1 LSLQATTQQNSYPRI
16 VDVSTNPT
24 TDETYI
30 KAFLMDDT
38 VNKNYWHIPTNV
50 MKKYASSFIGR
61 PFIYHPSG
69 NHPDYFK
76 EGAAH
81 DSDQSTFIADILNI
95 QDKYKIGDI
104 IDVTYEPIKEQSD
117 KKAWFSTI
125 KISNKEILAQIKSGA
140 VSSFVSPQVYDLK
153 GSGPNEQTTEFI
165 PLHLAIV
172 NEPAYGNKAR
182 IKAQC
187 NGSGPTCLNAL
198 KSAAFNFANALDN
211 SSFLKNLGNNTDKTL
226 TNPIYQQPIDPNQQ
240 YQQPIVANQGYNPF
254 NNQQPQQGQYVDQNG
269 QLISQKTQ
277 TQEVDANGNLI
288 TRTEDKK
295 PKAQQKPAQTQ
306 GQNIIADPQAQA
318 QQNLQTPPAPPAVN
332 PQAQPVQTAPAAI
345 TPVTPDVPATPQL
358 PAEFVEMMK
367 GMQATLT
374 GVTERLNNVENFK
387 KSAEDEKVK
396 AASEAQRKIIES
408 VFTPEVIADENAR
421 QNVIE
426 KFVSLPLSDEDL
438 KMILDMIVSGTF
450 NNSAPAKKAVPQ
462 NNGPPQVPGG
472 VKGASVNS
480 SLIMRQIADSRRT
493 TNPSMFTQ
501 RFFSDVD
508 ASNL

>member
-1 LSLQATTQQNSYPRI
+1 
-16 VDVSTNPT
+16 
-24 TDETYI
+24 
-30 KAFLMDDT
+30 MDDT

-76 EGAAH
+76 EGALH
-81 DSDQSTFIADILNI
+81 DSNQDTFIADILSI
-95 QDKYKIGDI
+95 QDRYKIGDI
-104 IDVTYEPIKEQSD
+104 IDVTYEPIKEQPD

-125 KISNKEILAQIKSGA
+125 KISNKDVLSQIKSGA
-140 VSSFVSPQVYDLK
+140 VSMYVSPQVYDLK

-172 NEPAYGNKAR
+172 NEPAYGSKAR
-182 IKAQC
+182 IRAQC
-187 NGSGPTCLNAL
+187 NGTGPSCINAL
-198 KSAAFNFANALDN
+198 KSAAINFANALDN
-211 SSFLKNLGNNTDKTL
+211 SSFLKNSSNNTNNTL
-226 TNPIYQQPIDPNQQ
+226 TNPTYPIDPNQQ
-240 YQQPIVANQGYNPF
+240 YQQPIIANSGFNPYV
-254 NNQQPQQGQYVDQNG
+254 QTGTGQQYVDQNG

-295 PKAQQKPAQTQ
+295 PRTQAQQAPKPQAQQQ
-306 GQNIIADPQAQA
+306 GQNIIADPQSQA
-318 QQNLQTPPAPPAVN
+318 QQTQQPAPQTNNIQAPPSPPVN
-332 PQAQPVQTAPAAI
+332 PQIQAPVADIPAS
-345 TPVTPDVPATPQL
+345 PQL
-358 PAEFVEMMK
+358 PTEFVEMMK
-367 GMQATLT
+367 NIQASLT

-426 KFVSLPLSDEDL
+426 KFVSLPLADEDL

-450 NNSAPAKKAVPQ
+450 NNSAPPKKAVPQ
-462 NNGPPQVPGG
+462 NGPPGAAPGA
-472 VKGASVNS
+472 VKGASVTNQ
-480 SLIMRQIADSRRT
+480 LIMRQIAESQRPA
-493 TNPSMFTQ
+493 TNPAVFTK
-501 RFFSDVD
+501 RFFSDVNVD
-508 ASNL
+508 NI

>member
-1 LSLQATTQQNSYPRI
+1 MSLQLQSYPRI

-76 EGAAH
+76 EGAKH
-81 DSDQSTFIADILNI
+81 DSDQSAFISDILDI
-95 QDKYKIGDI
+95 QDRYRIGDI
-104 IDVTYEPIKEQSD
+104 IDVTYEPIKEQPD

-125 KISNKEILAQIKSGA
+125 KITNKDVLSQIKSGA
-140 VSSFVSPQVYDLK
+140 VSMYVSPQVYDLK
-153 GSGPNEQTTEFI
+153 GSAPNEKTTEFI

-172 NEPAYGNKAR
+172 NEPAYGDKAR

-187 NGSGPTCLNAL
+187 NGSGVTCINAL

-211 SSFLKNLGNNTDKTL
+211 SSFLKNLGNNTNSNL
-226 TNPIYQQPIDPNQQ
+226 TNPTYQPIDPNQQ
-240 YQQPIVANQGYNPF
+240 FQQPIVANQGYNPYQVT
-254 NNQQPQQGQYVDQNG
+254 NVGNAGQFVDQNG

-295 PKAQQKPAQTQ
+295 PKAKQQPQQ
-306 GQNIIADPQAQA
+306 GQNIIADPNQQAT
-318 QQNLQTPPAPPAVN
+318 QNLQNPPSPSPPIV
-332 PQAQPVQTAPAAI
+332 PQTQGATQQPAI
-345 TPVTPDVPATPQL
+345 TSVTPDVPATPQL
-358 PAEFVEMMK
+358 PAEFVEMMRN
-367 GMQATLT
+367 MQATLS

-421 QNVIE
+421 QQIIE

-438 KMILDMIVSGTF
+438 KMILDMITSGTF
-450 NNSAPAKKAVPQ
+450 NNSAPPKKA
-462 NNGPPQVPGG
+462 PPANATAQPPGAI
-472 VKGASVNS
+472 KGASVN
-480 SLIMRQIADSRRT
+480 SLIMRQIAESQRT
-493 TNPSMFTQ
+493 INPTMFTQ

-508 ASNL
+508 ASNI